1 MITNIDHQYKILG
14 VEGVL
19 AAISSTHVPFYQ
31 TGYKYLSPDSDTLK
45 YPITITSLDTEF
57 IFFTKEDEKT
67 VQFLINLGFT
77 SGDYSASFFS
87 KITSYLN
94 PISLYRFDS
103 SITVV
108 LMSERDVSK
117 FSRIQELLKKQFKRI
132 FDDKKKYTVPRP
144 QPDESMKSMIVGMF
158 YMELVGNLVTMF
170 DLINLVH
177 GKENNDED
185 SYW

>member
-31 TGYKYLSPDSDTLK
+31 TGYKYLCPDSNTLI
-45 YPITITSLDTEF
+45 YPISTSLDTEY

-77 SGDYSASFFS
+77 SGDYSTVFFN

-94 PISLYRFDS
+94 PISVYRFEN

-108 LMSERDVSK
+108 MLSEKDVNK

-132 FDDKKKYTVPRP
+132 FDDKKKFTIPKS
-144 QPDESMKSMIVGMF
+144 QPDESMKSAIVGMF
-158 YMELVGNLVTMF
+158 YMDLVANLVTMF